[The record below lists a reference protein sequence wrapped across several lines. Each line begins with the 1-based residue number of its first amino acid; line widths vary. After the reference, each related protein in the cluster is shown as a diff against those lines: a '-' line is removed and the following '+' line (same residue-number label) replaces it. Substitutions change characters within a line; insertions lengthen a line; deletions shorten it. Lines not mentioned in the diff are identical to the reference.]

1 MKKLTKTN
9 TSYCN
14 VKVAKKTTW
23 KYIFDS
29 STQNVV
35 LPLYTHPS
43 CFNLHI
49 DLFMKSSPWPY
60 TSPQECMKPIPWN
73 HRAKQS
79 PLHILGSISGFLSV
93 CKFCKNR
100 ACLCYLNKF
109 LGQGLT
115 HSLLSK

>member
-1 MKKLTKTN
+1 MNKLTKTN

-35 LPLYTHPS
+35 LALYTHPS
-43 CFNLHI
+43 CFNLHMN
-49 DLFMKSSPWPY
+49 LFMKSSPWPY
-60 TSPQECMKPIPWN
+60 TSPQECMKPIACN

-79 PLHILGSISGFLSV
+79 PLHILVQYLASYQSASSAKTELV
-93 CKFCKNR
+93 CVI
-100 ACLCYLNKF
+100 
-109 LGQGLT
+109 
-115 HSLLSK
+115 